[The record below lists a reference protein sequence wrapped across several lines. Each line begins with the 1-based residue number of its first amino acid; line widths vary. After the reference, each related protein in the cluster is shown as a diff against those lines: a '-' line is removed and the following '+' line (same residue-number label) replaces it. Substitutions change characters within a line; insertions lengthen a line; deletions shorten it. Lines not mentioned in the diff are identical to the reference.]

1 MNFDEYQTKYF
12 PIYGSFAETV
22 RFILEKAISVGT
34 DIPRPQSIQSRAK
47 GIQSLRRRLT
57 ENGGR
62 LDTQTIET
70 DRRDLAGA
78 RLIFYTNTDVDRF
91 LRSRLILDN
100 FEIEEDST
108 KIHHPTPENNDS
120 KYRAIHYTVRL
131 RQDRTKLPEYARF
144 AGLRCEIQIQTILEH
159 AWAETSHDVVYKP
172 QPGNGYGTKAGQAI
186 KRRFERI
193 MDKYLLPAG
202 FEIQKAQQE
211 YERLI
216 QGKELFDKDVVKQLD
231 GAQDNNERY
240 EVLTGLRD
248 YAIPHYDDV
257 HGAYKT
263 LQAPLLRAARAARAT
278 EPAPIPT
285 TFGNMAG
292 FKADTVVNL
301 IIEIIERLRYAD
313 VTGTLQLLVD
323 IYRGESDADIRQQI
337 VNVVKNLAEYNL
349 DAYRQVGSDLQR
361 ALVEYIGGMGTTEID
376 GIRPIALAIW
386 AEALQSDITG
396 TKWKADSMLMRTGA
410 LPASEQLQAVRDM
423 ALQALFNAYDRSTDD
438 SQRRAVLTALD
449 AATRTPTNANY
460 SNELLATTVRD
471 AKRIADFVRERAPG
485 MSFELLQHLEH
496 RFLYDHFRAR
506 QLVTEERFGCQA
518 EAAAL
523 IDSILAF
530 RDAINKDQD
539 FIKYKVLVGFES
551 VYPAHWQ
558 DENFDF
564 HGEDTYRRAEAD
576 RFIEEITPEN
586 EHAWFTFIERCS
598 GTKSNDMATFPVFG
612 AFLDKLS
619 ELKPEI
625 AVRLLSNAS
634 EDLRHFVPGFLNG
647 LSRSARSDIYAQVL
661 EAEIRNP
668 KSLNSLARHFRYGD
682 VVNPAF
688 VTRVLKS
695 SIDADNPT
703 SVIECLLF
711 AVQHYGTDKIAD
723 SDGFVRDALNYLNTR
738 QDARWIHEGWYLPTA
753 EKFFELLS
761 PERISQL
768 LENLGYLSR
777 IEYHAERILARIAK
791 RVPEQVWDYFG
802 ARLLNEVKGGDDI
815 EERFEAAPFE
825 FHELN
830 KVLCSN
836 PGLGIRKG
844 LAWFQRDPKLFQF
857 RGGRVIS
864 NAFQECTPEF
874 AAALAEL
881 VRLGGA
887 TEADFALA
895 VLPNYNGNASTHVV
909 LKEVVA
915 RFPADEGKLDA
926 ATMSI
931 DNTGVVS
938 GELGFAEAW
947 RLRKALLEGWL
958 SDEREAVKEFARKH
972 MARLD
977 RLIVSEHRQAESER
991 EMRKRDFEDD
1001 DDEDAP

>member
-1 MNFDEYQTKYF
+1 L
-12 PIYGSFAETV
+12 PIYESFAETV
-22 RFILEKAISVGT
+22 RFILEKAISANAET
-34 DIPRPQSIQSRAK
+34 PRPQSIQVRAK
-47 GIQSLRRRLT
+47 GIQSLRRRLA
-57 ENGGR
+57 ENGR
-62 LDTQTIET
+62 LDTQTLET

-100 FEIEEDST
+100 FKIEEDST
-108 KIHHPTPENNDS
+108 KIHHPTPESKDS

-131 RQDRTKLPEYARF
+131 REDRTKLPEYARF
-144 AGLRCEIQIQTILEH
+144 AGFRCEIQIQTILEH
-159 AWAETSHDVVYKP
+159 AWAETSHDIVYKP

-186 KRRFERI
+186 RRRFERI
-193 MDKYLLPAG
+193 MDEYLLPAG

-231 GAQDNNERY
+231 GAQNNNERY

-257 HGAYKT
+257 HAAYKT
-263 LQAPLLRAARAARAT
+263 LQAPLLRTARAARAT
-278 EPAPIPT
+278 EPAPFQT
-285 TFGNMAG
+285 TFGDLPG
-292 FKADTVVNL
+292 FRADTVVKL

-313 VTGTLQLLVD
+313 VTGTLQLLID
-323 IYRGESDADIRQQI
+323 IYRGEPDADIRQQI
-337 VNVVKNLAEYNL
+337 VSVVKNLAEYNL

-361 ALVEYIGGMGTTEID
+361 ALVEHIGSMSATATD
-376 GIRPIALAIW
+376 SIRPIAIAVW

-396 TKWKADSMLMRTGA
+396 TKWKADSMVMRTGA
-410 LPASEQLQAVRDM
+410 LPASEQLRAVRDIAM
-423 ALQALFNAYDRSTDD
+423 QALFNAYDTSTDD
-438 SQRRAVLTALD
+438 SQRRSALTALD
-449 AATRTPTNANY
+449 SATRTPTNANY
-460 SNELLATTVRD
+460 PNELLATTVRD
-471 AKRIADFVRERAPG
+471 AKRIVDFVRERAPG

-496 RFLYDHFRAR
+496 QFLYDYFRTR
-506 QLVTEERFGCQA
+506 QLVTEDRFGCQA
-518 EAAAL
+518 EAATL
-523 IDSILAF
+523 VHSILAF
-530 RDAINKDQD
+530 RNAINKDQD
-539 FIKYKVLVGFES
+539 FVKYKVLVGFES
-551 VYPAHWQ
+551 VYPAHWE
-558 DENFDF
+558 DESFDF
-564 HGEDTYRRAEAD
+564 HSEDAYRRAEAD

-586 EHAWFTFIERCS
+586 EHAWFRFIERCS

-612 AFLDKLS
+612 AFLGKLS
-619 ELKPEI
+619 ELKPEV
-625 AVRLLSNAS
+625 AARLLSNAS

-647 LSRSARSDIYAQVL
+647 LARSARSDIYAQVL

-695 SIDADNPT
+695 AIDADNPA

-723 SDGFVRDALNYLNTR
+723 SDSFVRDALTYLNTR
-738 QDARWIHEGWYLPTA
+738 QDARWIHEGWYFPTA
-753 EKFFELLS
+753 EKFFELVS
-761 PERISQL
+761 PERIFQL

-777 IEYHAERILARIAK
+777 IEYHAERILAHIAK

-802 ARLLNEVKGGDDI
+802 ARLQKEFMGGDDI
-815 EERFEAAPFE
+815 EEKFEAAPFE

-830 KVLCSN
+830 KVLCNN
-836 PGLGIRKG
+836 PDLGIRKG
-844 LAWFQRDPKLFQF
+844 LEWFQRDPKLFQF
-857 RGGRVIS
+857 RGGRIIS

-874 AAALAEL
+874 SAALADL
-881 VRLGGA
+881 VKRGDA
-887 TEADFALA
+887 TETDFALA
-895 VLPNYNGNASTHVV
+895 VLPNYNGNASTHAV

-915 RFPADEGKLDA
+915 RFPKDEGRLDA
-926 ATMSI
+926 ATMII
-931 DNTGVVS
+931 DNTGAVS
-938 GELGFAEAW
+938 GDLGFAEAW
-947 RLRKALLEGWL
+947 RARKSLLEKWL
-958 SDEREAVKEFARKH
+958 LDDRDSVREFARKH

-977 RLIVSEHRQAESER
+977 LLIASEHRQAESRR

-1001 DDEDAP
+1001 DGEELS

>member
-1 MNFDEYQTKYF
+1 MTFDEYQTKYF
-12 PIYGSFAETV
+12 PIYGAFAETV
-22 RFILEKAISVGT
+22 RFILEKAISADT

-47 GIQSLRRRLT
+47 GVQSLRRRLT
-57 ENGGR
+57 ESSH
-62 LDTQTIET
+62 LDTQTLET

-144 AGLRCEIQIQTILEH
+144 AGLRCELQIQTILEH
-159 AWAETSHDVVYKP
+159 AWAETSHDIVYKP
-172 QPGNGYGTKAGQAI
+172 QLGNGYGTKAGQAI
-186 KRRFERI
+186 KLRFDRI

-257 HGAYKT
+257 PGAYKT

-278 EPAPIPT
+278 KPAPIPT

-313 VTGTLQLLVD
+313 VTGTLQLLID
-323 IYRGESDADIRQQI
+323 IYRGESDAAIRQQI
-337 VNVVKNLAEYNL
+337 VNVAKNLAEFNL
-349 DAYRQVGSDLQR
+349 DAYRQVGPELQR
-361 ALVEYIGGMGTTEID
+361 ALVEHIDGMGIAEID

-396 TKWKADSMLMRTGA
+396 TKWKADSMVLQTGA
-410 LPASEQLQAVRDM
+410 LPASERLREVRDM
-423 ALQALFNAYDRSTDD
+423 ALQALFNAFDRSTDD
-438 SQRRAVLTALD
+438 APRRAILAALD
-449 AATRTPTNANY
+449 AATRTPTNTNY

-471 AKRIADFVRERAPG
+471 AKRIVDFVRERAPG
-485 MSFELLQHLEH
+485 MSFELLQHIEH
-496 RFLYDHFRAR
+496 RYLYDYFRTL

-518 EAAAL
+518 EATEL
-523 IDSILAF
+523 IGSILAF
-530 RDAINKDQD
+530 RDAINTDQD

-551 VYPAHWQ
+551 VYPAHWA

-564 HGEDTYRRAEAD
+564 NGEDAFRRAEAE
-576 RFIEEITPEN
+576 RYIEEITPEN
-586 EHAWFTFIERCS
+586 EQVWFRFIERCS
-598 GTKSNDMATFPVFG
+598 CTKSNDIATFPVFG
-612 AFLDKLS
+612 AFLSKLS
-619 ELKPEI
+619 ESKPKV
-625 AVRLLSNAS
+625 AARLLSGAS
-634 EDLRHFVPGFLNG
+634 EDLRRFVPGFLNG
-647 LSRSARSDIYAQVL
+647 LARSARSDIYAQVL
-661 EAEIRNP
+661 EIEIGNP
-668 KSLNSLARHFRYGD
+668 ESLNSLARHFRYGD

-695 SIDADNPT
+695 AIDADNPIT
-703 SVIECLLF
+703 VIECLLF
-711 AVQHYGTDKIAD
+711 AVKHYGTDKIAD
-723 SDGFVRDALNYLNTR
+723 SDGFVRDALTYLNAR
-738 QDARWIHEGWYLPTA
+738 RDARWVHDGWYLPTA
-753 EKFFELLS
+753 EKFFELVS
-761 PERISQL
+761 PARLSQL

-777 IEYHAERILARIAK
+777 VDFHAERMLAHIAK

-802 ARLLNEVKGGDDI
+802 ARLQKDVESGDDI
-815 EERFEAAPFE
+815 EDRFEAAPFE
-825 FHELN
+825 FHELD
-830 KVLCSN
+830 KILCGN
-836 PGLGIRKG
+836 PNLGIEKG
-844 LAWFQRDPKLFQF
+844 LAWFQRDPRLFQF

-864 NAFQECTPEF
+864 NAFQECKPDF
-874 AAALAEL
+874 AEALAQV
-881 VRLGGA
+881 VRQGGE
-887 TEADFALA
+887 TESNFAIA

-909 LKEVVA
+909 LKEIVA
-915 RFPADEGKLDA
+915 RFPEDEGKLDA
-926 ATMSI
+926 ATISI

-947 RLRKALLEGWL
+947 RVRKSLLEEWL
-958 SDEREAVKEFARKH
+958 SDDRDAVKGFARKH
-972 MARLD
+972 IARLD
-977 RLIVSEHRQAESER
+977 RLIASEHRQAESER
-991 EMRKRDFEDD
+991 ELRKRDFEDADGD
-1001 DDEDAP
+1001 DAS

>member
-22 RFILEKAISVGT
+22 RFILEKAISVNT
-34 DIPRPQSIQSRAK
+34 EIPHPQSIQGRAK
-47 GIQSLRRRLT
+47 GVQSLRRRLA
-57 ENGGR
+57 EIGR
-62 LDTQTIET
+62 LDTQTLET

-108 KIHHPTPENNDS
+108 KIHHPTLENKDS

-131 RQDRTKLPEYARF
+131 REDRTKLPEYARF
-144 AGLRCEIQIQTILEH
+144 ADLRCEIQIQTILEH
-159 AWAETSHDVVYKP
+159 SWAETSHDIVYKP

-193 MDKYLLPAG
+193 MDEYLLPAG

-216 QGKELFDKDVVKQLD
+216 QGKELFDKDVVKQVD
-231 GAQDNNERY
+231 GAQNNNERY

-257 HGAYKT
+257 HAAYKT

-278 EPAPIPT
+278 EPAPIQT
-285 TFGNMAG
+285 TFGDMPG
-292 FKADTVVNL
+292 FKADTVVKL

-313 VTGTLQLLVD
+313 VTGTLQLLID
-323 IYRGESDADIRQQI
+323 IYRGEPDADIRQQI
-337 VNVVKNLAEYNL
+337 VNVVKNLAEYDL

-361 ALVEYIGGMGTTEID
+361 ALVEHIGSMSTTEID
-376 GIRPIALAIW
+376 GIRPIAITIW
-386 AEALQSDITG
+386 TEALQSDITG
-396 TKWKADSMLMRTGA
+396 TKWKADSMVMRTGA
-410 LPASEQLQAVRDM
+410 LPASEQLRAVRDM
-423 ALQALFNAYDRSTDD
+423 AMQALFNAYDRSTDD
-438 SQRRAVLTALD
+438 SQRRAVLAALD

-471 AKRIADFVRERAPG
+471 AKRIVDFVRERAPST
-485 MSFELLQHLEH
+485 SFELLQHLEH
-496 RFLYDHFRAR
+496 QFLYDYFRTK

-518 EAAAL
+518 ASAAL

-551 VYPAHWQ
+551 VYPAHWE

-564 HGEDTYRRAEAD
+564 HGEDAYRRAEAD

-586 EHAWFTFIERCS
+586 EQTWFRFIERCS
-598 GTKSNDMATFPVFG
+598 GTKSNDLATFPVFG

-619 ELKPEI
+619 ERKPEI
-625 AVRLLSNAS
+625 AERLLSNAS
-634 EDLRHFVPGFLNG
+634 EDLRHFVPEFLNG
-647 LSRSARSDIYAQVL
+647 LARSARSDIYEQVL
-661 EAEIRNP
+661 EVEIRNA
-668 KSLNSLARHFRYGD
+668 KSLNSLARHFRYAD

-695 SIDADNPT
+695 AIDADNPA

-723 SDGFVRDALNYLNTR
+723 SDGFVRDALTYLNTH
-738 QDARWIHEGWYLPTA
+738 QDARWIHGGWYLPTA
-753 EKFFELLS
+753 EKFCELLS

-768 LENLGYLSR
+768 LENLGYVRR
-777 IEYHAERILARIAK
+777 IEYHAERILACIAK

-802 ARLLNEVKGGDDI
+802 TRLQKEVEGGDDI
-815 EERFEAAPFE
+815 EEKFEAVSFE

-830 KVLCSN
+830 KVLCN
-836 PGLGIRKG
+836 DPGLGIGMG

-864 NAFQECTPEF
+864 NAFQKCTPEF
-874 AAALAEL
+874 AVMLAEL
-881 VRLGGA
+881 VRQGGA
-887 TEADFALA
+887 SETDFALA
-895 VLPNYNGNASTHVV
+895 VLPNYNGNISTHVV

-915 RFPADEGKLDA
+915 RFPEDEGRLDA

-947 RLRKALLEGWL
+947 RARKALLEEWL
-958 SDEREAVKEFARKH
+958 SDDRDTVKEFARKH

-977 RLIVSEHRQAESER
+977 RLIASEHRQAESRR

-1001 DDEDAP
+1001 NGEDAP